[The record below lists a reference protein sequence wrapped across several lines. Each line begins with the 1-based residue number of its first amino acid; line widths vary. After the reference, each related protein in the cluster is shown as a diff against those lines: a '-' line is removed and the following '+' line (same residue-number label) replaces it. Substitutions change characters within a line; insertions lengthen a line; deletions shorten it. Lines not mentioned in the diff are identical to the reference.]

1 MTRTL
6 LHPAAWVG
14 LGLVAGTLG
23 TSAWLHAQDTA
34 PRRPDAE
41 RALQQL
47 REQAR
52 GEVYAGADVGYR
64 VVGRT
69 GRTPIVVPVVKMNGE
84 WVDVDLGGGGIR
96 KLTQ

>member
-1 MTRTL
+1 MTRTPF
-6 LHPAAWVG
+6 HPAAWVG
-14 LGLVAGTLG
+14 LGLVAGSLG
-23 TSAWLHAQDTA
+23 TSVWMHAQDGT
-34 PRRPDAE
+34 PLGPDAD
-41 RALQQL
+41 RARQLL

-69 GRTPIVVPVVKMNGE
+69 GRTPIVVPVVKLNGE
-84 WVDVDLGGGGIR
+84 WVEVELGGGGIR